1 MPPHPYEHTGARI
14 KHARKT
20 RRLTQREL
28 ADLSHVSYSTLTKVE
43 QGAMPASPSVTGAVA
58 RALSVPVT
66 DLTGQPYLAE
76 LRQDQLDGL
85 INPIRE
91 ALNIYDLGPDPDV
104 SPRPVEELEAEAEKL
119 CAMVRA
125 TDIKQVAAD
134 LPSLIHE
141 ATTTAHTNS
150 VARNWQLLASTY
162 RTAYDVT
169 TKLGFPDLCTVA
181 LDRMDWAAQRASD
194 PVLGGMRQYLRAL
207 AYLRASDYRT
217 GKRLVSLGMATL
229 EQAEPGRVC
238 DAVTGQLHLGA
249 AVLAAREKDKDAAE
263 GHLSE
268 AKRIAKRTGPAEKVH
283 WLSFGPTNVGVHRV
297 SVLAE
302 LDLYPE
308 AVEAAQRITV
318 PDGWPPSRHAHHY
331 GEVARA
337 EMWSGRTDAAFKNLL
352 KARKLAPQQT
362 RYHPTVRETYAG
374 LEAAKRRMPDT
385 FSNFGSWLGV

>member
-1 MPPHPYEHTGARI
+1 MPPSAEEHTGARVA
-14 KHARKT
+14 HARKV

-43 QGAMPASPSVTGAVA
+43 QGAMPASPSVIGALA
-58 RALSVPVT
+58 RALSVPVAE
-66 DLTGQPYLAE
+66 LNGQPYLEE

-91 ALNIYDLGPDPDV
+91 ALNVYDLGADPEV
-104 SPRPVEELEAEAEKL
+104 QPRPVEELEAHADKL

-125 TDIKQVAAD
+125 TNIKQVAAD

-141 ATTTAHTNS
+141 ATKTAY
-150 VARNWQLLASTY
+150 VQPGYRQWQLLASAY

-207 AYLRASDYRT
+207 AYLRASDYKT
-217 GKRLVSLGMATL
+217 GKRLVSLGMSTL
-229 EQAEPGRVC
+229 EQADPGRVL
-238 DAVTGQLHLGA
+238 DVVTGQLHLGA
-249 AVLAAREKDKDAAE
+249 AVLAGRDKDKDVAE
-263 GHLSE
+263 AHLAE
-268 AKRIAKRTGPAEKVH
+268 AGRLAKRTGPAEKVH

-308 AVEAAQRITV
+308 AVHQAEDMAI
-318 PDGWPPSRHAHHY
+318 PDGWPPSRLAHHHA
-331 GEVARA
+331 EVARA
-337 EMWSGRTDAAFKNLL
+337 QMWTGHTEAAFKSLL
-352 KARKLAPQQT
+352 AARKLAPQQT
-362 RYHPTVRETYAG
+362 RYHPTVRETYGG

-385 FSNFGSWLGV
+385 FTNYGSWLGM